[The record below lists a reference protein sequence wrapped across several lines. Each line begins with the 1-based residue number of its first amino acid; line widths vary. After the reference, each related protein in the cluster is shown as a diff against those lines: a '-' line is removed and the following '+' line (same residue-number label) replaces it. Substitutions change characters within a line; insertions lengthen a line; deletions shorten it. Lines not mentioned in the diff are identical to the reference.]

1 MCSSMA
7 NPTVIDLTIDESEE
21 DSQSEVEKVQ
31 NACNYSDEEDLST
44 DEEAPNAYKKIKVES
59 NRK

>member
-7 NPTVIDLTIDESEE
+7 IDLTIDESEE
-21 DSQSEVEKVQ
+21 DSQSEVEEVQ

-44 DEEAPNAYKKIKVES
+44 DEETPNAYTKIKVES

>member
-1 MCSSMA
+1 MCTSMA

-21 DSQSEVEKVQ
+21 DSQSEVEEVQ
-31 NACNYSDEEDLST
+31 NACNYSDEEDLNT
-44 DEEAPNAYKKIKVES
+44 DEEAPNEVES